1 MIRNLMINFL
11 KTASKVKEKEVKAVI
26 FSFLFVVVLMSA
38 YYILR
43 PVRDAMASDW
53 TDAEVS
59 WLWTLNFFIST
70 AIVALYG
77 VMVSKFRFRLLVPTM
92 YGIFAISF
100 IIFYALGSVFED
112 RTVIDKSF
120 YVWVSVF
127 SLFHISVFWTF
138 MSELFSKEQSGRL
151 FGIIAV
157 GASVGGLIGP
167 SITAF
172 FSVSLG
178 IDNLMLIASMML
190 FIPIPI
196 IFYLQSL
203 KAKELNNEAL
213 DIPVSNQSIGGNPLA
228 GFKIFFSN
236 PYLLS
241 IGLFI
246 FLYTGISSFV
256 YFELKNLLSDFSR
269 PERSVIWAQMD
280 LAVNILAISTGL
292 FATSR
297 IVTKF
302 GMPVT
307 IAMVPIM
314 ICIGLLVL
322 AISPLLGVVV
332 VLQVIRRA
340 GNYAVTRP
348 AREMLF
354 TLVNQETRF
363 KAKPVIDIVAYR
375 GGDMLTAW
383 LFTGLTQGLGLG
395 LAAVAAVGAGIA
407 SLWAL
412 SVFIL
417 ENGLSAMN
425 LNLKTYRIER
435 PACNHKVACRICLRH
450 RNTNQFN
457 LSINFTNN

>member
-1 MIRNLMINFL
+1 MVIRNLMKRFL
-11 KTASKVKEKEVKAVI
+11 KSASMVKEQEVRAVI
-26 FSFLFVVVLMSA
+26 FSFLFVVLLMSA

-43 PVRDAMASDW
+43 PVRDSMASDW

-59 WLWTLNFFIST
+59 WLWTMNFFIST

-77 VMVSKFRFRLLVPTM
+77 IMVSKFRFRLLVPAM
-92 YGIFAISF
+92 YGIFAASF
-100 IIFYALGSVFED
+100 IIFYILGSISED
-112 RTVIDKSF
+112 RTLIDKTF

-127 SLFHISVFWTF
+127 SLFNISIFWSF

-178 IDNLMLIASMML
+178 TDKLMLIASMML
-190 FIPIPI
+190 LIPIPI
-196 IFYLQSL
+196 IFHLQSL
-203 KAKELNNEAL
+203 KIKDLNNKKL
-213 DIPVSNQSIGGNPLA
+213 DSATINQSIGGNPFA
-228 GFKIFFSN
+228 GFKMFFSN

-292 FATSR
+292 FATGR

-302 GMPVT
+302 GMPAT
-307 IAMVPIM
+307 IAMVPVM

-332 VLQVIRRA
+332 MLQIIRRS

-354 TLVNQETRF
+354 TLVDQETRF

-375 GGDMLTAW
+375 GGDMLMAW

-395 LAAVAAVGAGIA
+395 LAAVAGVGAGIA
-407 SLWAL
+407 ALWSRVGIYL
-412 SVFIL
+412 GRWFERDSTEL
-417 ENGLSAMN
+417 ED
-425 LNLKTYRIER
+425 
-435 PACNHKVACRICLRH
+435 
-450 RNTNQFN
+450 
-457 LSINFTNN
+457 SIT

>member
-11 KTASKVKEKEVKAVI
+11 KTASKVKEKEAKAVI

-53 TDAEVS
+53 SDAEVS

-77 VMVSKFRFRLLVPTM
+77 SMVSKFRFRLLVPTM

-112 RTVIDKSF
+112 RTLIDKSF

-178 IDNLMLIASMML
+178 ANNLMLIASMML
-190 FIPIPI
+190 LIPIPI

-203 KAKELNNEAL
+203 KSKQLNNEVL
-213 DIPVSNQSIGGNPLA
+213 DIPDSNQSIGGNPLA
-228 GFKIFFSN
+228 GFKMFFSN

-269 PERSVIWAQMD
+269 SERSVIWAQMD

-292 FATSR
+292 FATGR

-302 GMPVT
+302 GMPAT

-322 AISPLLGVVV
+322 AISPLLGVVM
-332 VLQVIRRA
+332 VLQIIRRA

-395 LAAVAAVGAGIA
+395 LASVAAVGAGIA

-412 SVFIL
+412 VGIYLGKWFDRYES
-417 ENGLSAMN
+417 
-425 LNLKTYRIER
+425 
-435 PACNHKVACRICLRH
+435 
-450 RNTNQFN
+450 
-457 LSINFTNN
+457 

>member
-1 MIRNLMINFL
+1 MITNLIISFL
-11 KTASKVKEKEVKAVI
+11 NTASKINEREVKAVV
-26 FSFLFVVVLMSA
+26 FSFIFVVILMSA

-77 VMVSKFRFRLLVPTM
+77 SMVSKFRFRLLVPTM

-100 IIFYALGSVFED
+100 IIFYVLGPVFED
-112 RTVIDKSF
+112 RTLIDKSF

-178 IDNLMLIASMML
+178 ADNLMLIASMML
-190 FIPIPI
+190 LIPIPI

-203 KAKELNNEAL
+203 KSKELNNEVL

-228 GFKIFFSN
+228 GFKMFFFN

-246 FLYTGISSFV
+246 FLYTGISSFI

-269 PERSVIWAQMD
+269 SERSVIWAQMD

-292 FATSR
+292 FATGR

-302 GMPVT
+302 GMPIT

-322 AISPLLGVVV
+322 AISPLLGVIM
-332 VLQVIRRA
+332 VLQIIRRA

-412 SVFIL
+412 VGIYLGKWFDRYES
-417 ENGLSAMN
+417 
-425 LNLKTYRIER
+425 
-435 PACNHKVACRICLRH
+435 
-450 RNTNQFN
+450 
-457 LSINFTNN
+457 

>member
-213 DIPVSNQSIGGNPLA
+213 DIPISNQSIGGNPLA
-228 GFKIFFSN
+228 GFKMFFSN

-307 IAMVPIM
+307 IAMVPVM

-412 SVFIL
+412 VGIYLGKWF
-417 ENGLSAMN
+417 
-425 LNLKTYRIER
+425 ER
-435 PACNHKVACRICLRH
+435 NEP
-450 RNTNQFN
+450 
-457 LSINFTNN
+457 

>member
-1 MIRNLMINFL
+1 MNLINKFL
-11 KTASKVKEKEVKAVI
+11 KTASRIEEREIKAVI

-59 WLWTLNFFIST
+59 WLWTINFFIST

-77 VMVSKFRFRLLVPTM
+77 LMVSKFRFRLLVPVM
-92 YGIFAISF
+92 YGIFAGSF
-100 IIFYALGSVFED
+100 VIFYFLASISDD
-112 RTVIDKSF
+112 RTIIDKAF

-127 SLFHISVFWTF
+127 SLFHISVFWSF

-178 IDNLMLIASMML
+178 TDNLMLIASMML
-190 FIPIPI
+190 LIPIPI
-196 IFYLQSL
+196 IFYLQTL
-203 KAKELNNEAL
+203 KVTDLNNEEL
-213 DIPVSNQSIGGNPLA
+213 DLTTPNQSIGGSPFA
-228 GFKIFFSN
+228 GFKMFFSN

-256 YFELKNLLSDFSR
+256 YFELKNLLSDLSR
-269 PERSVIWAQMD
+269 SERSVIWAQMD
-280 LAVNILAISTGL
+280 LAVNILAISAGL

-297 IVTKF
+297 IVTRF
-302 GMPVT
+302 GMPLT
-307 IAMVPIM
+307 IALVPVM

-322 AISPLLGVVV
+322 AISPFLGVVV
-332 VLQVIRRA
+332 MLQIIRRA

-354 TLVNQETRF
+354 TLVDQETRF

-375 GGDMLTAW
+375 GGDMLMAW

-395 LAAVAAVGAGIA
+395 LAAVAAFGAGMAALWSLVGIYLGRWFERDNTEPKGYVA
-407 SLWAL
+407 SKN
-412 SVFIL
+412 ST
-417 ENGLSAMN
+417 E
-425 LNLKTYRIER
+425 
-435 PACNHKVACRICLRH
+435 
-450 RNTNQFN
+450 
-457 LSINFTNN
+457 

>member
-1 MIRNLMINFL
+1 MVRNLMINFL
-11 KTASKVKEKEVKAVI
+11 KTASKVKNQEVKAVI

-53 TDAEVS
+53 TDSEVS

-70 AIVALYG
+70 SIVALYG
-77 VMVSKFRFRLLVPTM
+77 VLVSKFRFRLLVPAI

-100 IIFYALGSVFED
+100 IIFYSLGFAFED

-178 IDNLMLIASMML
+178 TDNLMLVASIML
-190 FIPIPI
+190 LIPIPI

-203 KAKELNNEAL
+203 KSKELNNEVL
-213 DIPVSNQSIGGNPLA
+213 DIPISNQSIGGNPLA
-228 GFKIFFSN
+228 GFKMFFSN

-269 PERSVIWAQMD
+269 SERSVIWAQMD

-292 FATSR
+292 FATGR

-302 GMPVT
+302 GMPAT
-307 IAMVPIM
+307 IAMVPII

-322 AISPLLGVVV
+322 AISPLLGVVMI
-332 VLQVIRRA
+332 LQIIRRA

-412 SVFIL
+412 VGIYLGKWF
-417 ENGLSAMN
+417 
-425 LNLKTYRIER
+425 ER
-435 PACNHKVACRICLRH
+435 DE
-450 RNTNQFN
+450 T
-457 LSINFTNN
+457 

>member
-1 MIRNLMINFL
+1 MIRNLIINFL
-11 KTASKVKEKEVKAVI
+11 KNASKIKEQEIKAVI

-77 VMVSKFRFRLLVPTM
+77 SMVSKFRFRLLVPTM

-112 RTVIDKSF
+112 RIVIDKSF

-178 IDNLMLIASMML
+178 ADNLMLIASMML
-190 FIPIPI
+190 LIPIPI

-203 KAKELNNEAL
+203 KSKELNNEVL
-213 DIPVSNQSIGGNPLA
+213 DIPDSNQSIGGNPLA
-228 GFKIFFSN
+228 GFKMFFSN

-269 PERSVIWAQMD
+269 SERSVIWAQMD

-292 FATSR
+292 FATGR

-302 GMPVT
+302 GMPAT

-322 AISPLLGVVV
+322 AISPLLGVVM
-332 VLQVIRRA
+332 VLQIIRRA

-412 SVFIL
+412 VGIYLGKWFDRYES
-417 ENGLSAMN
+417 
-425 LNLKTYRIER
+425 
-435 PACNHKVACRICLRH
+435 
-450 RNTNQFN
+450 
-457 LSINFTNN
+457 

>member
-1 MIRNLMINFL
+1 MIKNLMINFL

-92 YGIFAISF
+92 YGIFAVSF

-178 IDNLMLIASMML
+178 TDNLMLIASMML

-213 DIPVSNQSIGGNPLA
+213 DIPISNQSIGGNPLA
-228 GFKIFFSN
+228 GFKMFFSN

-241 IGLFI
+241 IGVFI

-302 GMPVT
+302 GMPIT
-307 IAMVPIM
+307 IAMVPVM

-383 LFTGLTQGLGLG
+383 FFTGLTQGLGLG

-412 SVFIL
+412 VGIYLGKWF
-417 ENGLSAMN
+417 
-425 LNLKTYRIER
+425 ER
-435 PACNHKVACRICLRH
+435 DE
-450 RNTNQFN
+450 T
-457 LSINFTNN
+457 

>member
-1 MIRNLMINFL
+1 MITNLIISFL
-11 KTASKVKEKEVKAVI
+11 NTASKINEREVKAVV
-26 FSFLFVVVLMSA
+26 FSFIFVVILMSA

-77 VMVSKFRFRLLVPTM
+77 SMVSKFRFRLLVPTM

-100 IIFYALGSVFED
+100 IIFYVLGPVFED
-112 RTVIDKSF
+112 RTLIDKSF

-178 IDNLMLIASMML
+178 ADNLMLIASMML
-190 FIPIPI
+190 LIPIPI

-203 KAKELNNEAL
+203 KSKELNNEVL

-228 GFKIFFSN
+228 GFKMFFFN

-246 FLYTGISSFV
+246 FLYTGISSFI

-269 PERSVIWAQMD
+269 SERSVIWAQMD

-412 SVFIL
+412 VGIYLGKWF
-417 ENGLSAMN
+417 
-425 LNLKTYRIER
+425 ER
-435 PACNHKVACRICLRH
+435 NE
-450 RNTNQFN
+450 
-457 LSINFTNN
+457 S

>member
-1 MIRNLMINFL
+1 MNLINKFL
-11 KTASKVKEKEVKAVI
+11 KTASRIEEREIKAVI

-59 WLWTLNFFIST
+59 WLWTINFFIST

-77 VMVSKFRFRLLVPTM
+77 LMVSKFRFRLLVPVM
-92 YGIFAISF
+92 YGIFAGSF
-100 IIFYALGSVFED
+100 VIFYFLASISDD
-112 RTVIDKSF
+112 RTIIDKAF

-127 SLFHISVFWTF
+127 SLFHISVFWSF

-178 IDNLMLIASMML
+178 TDNLMLIASMML
-190 FIPIPI
+190 LIPIPI
-196 IFYLQSL
+196 IFYLQKL
-203 KAKELNNEAL
+203 KVTDLNNEEL
-213 DIPVSNQSIGGNPLA
+213 DLTTPNQSIGGSPFA
-228 GFKIFFSN
+228 GFKMFFSN

-256 YFELKNLLSDFSR
+256 YFELKNLLSDLSR
-269 PERSVIWAQMD
+269 SERSVIWAQMD
-280 LAVNILAISTGL
+280 LAVNILAISAGL
-292 FATSR
+292 FATGR
-297 IVTKF
+297 IVTRF
-302 GMPVT
+302 GMPLT
-307 IAMVPIM
+307 IALVPVM

-322 AISPLLGVVV
+322 AISPFLGVVV
-332 VLQVIRRA
+332 MLQIIRRA

-354 TLVNQETRF
+354 TLVDQETRF

-375 GGDMLTAW
+375 GGDMLMAW

-395 LAAVAAVGAGIA
+395 LAAVAAFGAGMA
-407 SLWAL
+407 ALWSLVGIYLGRW
-412 SVFIL
+412 F
-417 ENGLSAMN
+417 
-425 LNLKTYRIER
+425 ER
-435 PACNHKVACRICLRH
+435 D
-450 RNTNQFN
+450 NTEPKDYVTSKN
-457 LSINFTNN
+457 STE